1 MSEIVVFSTLS
12 AREALIELVPEFEHA
27 SGHKVDISYSG
38 GPGLA
43 DRIRNGTTGDLFV
56 GPDEFSGPLITEG
69 KLFGHTRMVFARSS
83 IGICVRAGGLK
94 PDISSPG
101 KLKNA
106 LLAARAVS
114 YSKGSSGIYFVKA
127 LETLGIGDAI
137 AAKLVPPNPDELV
150 GAVVARGGADIGAQ
164 QFSELLP
171 VSGIE
176 ILGPARL
183 NGDVDDELSLR
194 GQRRVYRGNPHIVR
208 QRVFE
213 LVEEVGPR
221 ERPLIDDAVGLAGRV
236 GNHVQFFGVD
246 LRPNRRGFASQ
257 PRRFA
262 LRIDG
267 MGAERPLAL
276 GQ

>member
-27 SGHKVDISYSG
+27 SGHKVEISYSG

-56 GPDEFSGPLITEG
+56 GPDEFSRPLIAEE
-69 KLFGHTRMVFARSS
+69 KLFGDTRTVFARSS
-83 IGICVRAGGLK
+83 IGMCVRAGGLK
-94 PDISSPG
+94 PDISSPE

-114 YSKGSSGIYFVKA
+114 YSRGSSGIYFVKA
-127 LETLGIGDAI
+127 LERLGIVDAI

-176 ILGPARL
+176 ILGPLPAELQQTIVYAATAFPKSKQPEIAQTFVKFLRSDPART
-183 NGDVDDELSLR
+183 VLR
-194 GQRRVYRGNPHIVR
+194 NK
-208 QRVFE
+208 
-213 LVEEVGPR
+213 
-221 ERPLIDDAVGLAGRV
+221 GLEPA
-236 GNHVQFFGVD
+236 
-246 LRPNRRGFASQ
+246 
-257 PRRFA
+257 
-262 LRIDG
+262 
-267 MGAERPLAL
+267 
-276 GQ
+276 